1 LFKLPTCWNI
11 LKFYR
16 GLEWTLIP
24 EKNPKTN
31 YKDRY
36 LEWHWSMWRLNDFVD
51 LSDVLQIWHSIDLS
65 FDVLEGFFIVGI
77 VLKLST
83 LFVRRLS
90 MLFVLKLSML
100 FGFNLESS
108 WLIILAVKSFRLTI
122 SSFSLTGFCFVKDWK
137 RKENNQIKNFQWSW
151 EFGREPFY
159 TSQGPTVFIVK
170 FNRCFRRLE
179 WKIKTVI

>member
-1 LFKLPTCWNI
+1 
-11 LKFYR
+11 
-16 GLEWTLIP
+16 
-24 EKNPKTN
+24 
-31 YKDRY
+31 
-36 LEWHWSMWRLNDFVD
+36 MWRLNDFVD
-51 LSDVLQIWHSIDLS
+51 FSDVLQIWHSIDLS

-77 VLKLST
+77 VLKLSTLLERRLST

-137 RKENNQIKNFQWSW
+137 RKENHQMKNFQWSW

-170 FNRCFRRLE
+170 FNRCFRRFE
-179 WKIKTVI
+179 WKLKTIR